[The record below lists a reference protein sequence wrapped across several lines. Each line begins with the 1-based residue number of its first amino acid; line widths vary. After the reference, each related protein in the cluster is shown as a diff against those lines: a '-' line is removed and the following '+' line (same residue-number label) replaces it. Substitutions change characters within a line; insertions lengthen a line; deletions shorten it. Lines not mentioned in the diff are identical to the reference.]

1 MSVQDMIKK
10 SVLESGAFDSFNA
23 PKMAISLIIALL
35 LGAVIY
41 MVYSK
46 FYVGGDLFQKL
57 CGYFGRNDASYLYG
71 YSGDQYEHRDLTW
84 YGRSVVYRAFPYSGE
99 RSDGSALSFLGDH
112 YRNHNRSRNVCAGS
126 DRGSCDDRDDLSV
139 LS

>member
-1 MSVQDMIKK
+1 MSIQDMIKK
-10 SVLESGAFDSFNA
+10 SVLESGVFDSFNA
-23 PKMAISLIIALL
+23 PKMAISLIVALL

-46 FYVGGDLFQKL
+46 ILCRGNLFQKL

-71 YSGDQYEHRDLTW
+71 YSGDQYEHCDLTW
-84 YGRSVVYRAFPYSGE
+84 YGRSVVYRSFPYSGE
-99 RSDGSALSFLGDH
+99 RSDGSAISFRGDH

-126 DRGSCDDRDDLSV
+126 DRGSCDDRNDLFV

>member
-1 MSVQDMIKK
+1 MSIQDMIKK
-10 SVLESGAFDSFNA
+10 SVLESGVFDSFNA
-23 PKMAISLIIALL
+23 PKMAISLIVALL

-46 FYVGGDLFQKL
+46 FYVGVIF

-71 YSGDQYEHRDLTW
+71 YSGDQYEHCDLTW
-84 YGRSVVYRAFPYSGE
+84 YGRSVVYRSFPYSGE
-99 RSDGSALSFLGDH
+99 RSDGSAISFLGDH

-126 DRGSCDDRDDLSV
+126 DRGSCDDRNDLFV